1 MPTITLVLMG
11 IGAVG
16 ILISIVSFL
25 YALAYR
31 DVESPFDRVTIGSFL
46 IGQTFFNAG
55 IIYWLL
61 T

>member
-1 MPTITLVLMG
+1 MPTVTLFLMG
-11 IGAVG
+11 TGAVG
-16 ILISIVSFL
+16 IIVSIVSFL

-31 DVESPFDRVTIGSFL
+31 DVESPFDRLTIGSFL
-46 IGQTFFNAG
+46 IGQTLFNAG